1 MELLHLKAAVTM
13 GSLPFPGR
21 SGVPSAPPYYAL
33 GDHWHR
39 GLPDTVVRGLRGECA
54 QGRYPGR
61 IWVQPP
67 APAVSADLRL
77 DTRAATG
84 RGDCCGASSRWLA
97 GEISQPSTPVLLALA
112 LHHGRSL
119 PHGRLLSGRPTIH
132 TRCFLGRCR
141 ESVRFWKK
149 SPKGQ
154 PQEGGS
160 SPSGDGR
167 VCPIHRMQLC
177 GPPRGALGSNRTR
190 T

>member
-1 MELLHLKAAVTM
+1 MELLHLKAAVIM
-13 GSLPFPGR
+13 GSLFLFPAVAVFLRRHPTMLWVTTGI
-21 SGVPSAPPYYAL
+21 GVCLILWFAAFAA
-33 GDHWHR
+33 R
-39 GLPDTVVRGLRGECA
+39 
-54 QGRYPGR
+54 
-61 IWVQPP
+61 P

-112 LHHGRSL
+112 LHHWRSL
-119 PHGRLLSGRPTIH
+119 RHGRLLSGRPTIH

-160 SPSGDGR
+160 SPSGGMPG
-167 VCPIHRMQLC
+167 V
-177 GPPRGALGSNRTR
+177 S
-190 T
+190 